1 MPSVLY
7 SYMPPSK
14 AKDDEADEDG
24 ITATVATDRTEI
36 SMTTMATLMILF
48 DDIGNHSNFRD
59 A

>member
-1 MPSVLY
+1 
-7 SYMPPSK
+7 MPPSK

>member
-7 SYMPPSK
+7 SYMPPSG

-48 DDIGNHSNFRD
+48 DDIGNHSIF
-59 A
+59 